1 MQASVKVM
9 RSYDYCHFEV
19 ALSAEDVFCKGE
31 NEAERRANQIAIVDE
46 LRKDAA
52 ILVDEAVRQ
61 YKLAK
66 AKEQS
71 RSSREWQV
79 REILE
84 RIKYIEAKSESE
96 WTAEEA
102 ALMRSYR
109 DKTFWASFDQDDYF
123 YEDPEREHHFSMLR
137 KFQNTRIAG

>member
-52 ILVDEAVRQ
+52 ILVAQDEFICLVAATLVSLTNNGLKTNPHVVHKIVR
-61 YKLAK
+61 YKRNAAPGDTLIA
-66 AKEQS
+66 
-71 RSSREWQV
+71 QV
-79 REILE
+79 KLTGKKGRFLIFSGDIRNQRQELVAEYE
-84 RIKYIEAKSESE
+84 RIVGAV
-96 WTAEEA
+96 
-102 ALMRSYR
+102 
-109 DKTFWASFDQDDYF
+109 
-123 YEDPEREHHFSMLR
+123 
-137 KFQNTRIAG
+137 